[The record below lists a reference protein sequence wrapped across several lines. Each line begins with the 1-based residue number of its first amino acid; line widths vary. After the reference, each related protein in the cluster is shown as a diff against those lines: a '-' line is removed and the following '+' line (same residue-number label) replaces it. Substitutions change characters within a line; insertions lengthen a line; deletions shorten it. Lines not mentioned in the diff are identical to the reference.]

1 MLRNLKT
8 SVKILSLIIL
18 MTLSLLIVGY
28 LGHYATTNMAA
39 SLNDMYNNRLLP
51 VQWLNSVRAESRIN
65 ENLTLAIFLS
75 QDKSK
80 QAALLKEIN
89 DHKAKVESLLS
100 DYSQTKLDSYETQTL
115 PQVMEEMKAYRSE
128 WQKALDM
135 AVTGRQAEGYA
146 YFTQNAAGH
155 LENLNKLLDELV
167 EHNSKIAAEEK
178 TANNVLA
185 VYNDRLVLA
194 ATLLAIL
201 LALGMGW
208 LISRLIAVPLKQM
221 VSQVEQLAAGNL
233 AERQETVVYADEVGQ
248 LSKEVNVMAGH
259 LRNLVVNIT
268 QTAEQLAAASEELTA
283 GTDQAAQATED
294 VTATIAE
301 VAQGAQEQSN
311 AIEEATNIVMQ
322 MSTAIEQIA
331 GNANTVSGAA
341 SKTVEAATAGS
352 QSADLVSVQM
362 ESIEETVGASAQAVE
377 KLGERSKEIGQ
388 IVDTISGIASQTNLL
403 ALNAAIEA
411 ARAGEQGRGF
421 AVVAE
426 EVRKLAEQS
435 QEAASQIA
443 VMIGEVQA
451 ETSKAVTA
459 MNEGSGKVKTGAE
472 VVVNAGK
479 GFKEIVSLIDDV
491 SSQVMGISSA
501 IQQLSAGSQQIVT
514 AMRNIDDIGKKSAS
528 RTQTVSSAIE
538 EHSASIEEISSSSQE
553 LSTMAEKLQGAVH
566 KFKV

>member
-28 LGHYATTNMAA
+28 LGHYATTNMAT

-51 VQWLNSVRAESRIN
+51 IQWLNSVRAESRIN

-75 QDKSK
+75 QDKAK
-80 QAALLKEIN
+80 QAVLLKEIGE
-89 DHKAKVESLLS
+89 HKAKVESLLS
-100 DYSQTKLDSYETQTL
+100 DYSQAKLDSYEAQTV
-115 PQVMEEMKAYRSE
+115 PQVMEEMKAYRGE
-128 WQKALDM
+128 WQRALDLAM
-135 AVTGRQAEGYA
+135 AGRQAEGYA

-155 LENLNKLLDELV
+155 LESLNKLLDELV

-178 TANNVLA
+178 TANNALA
-185 VYNDRLVLA
+185 VYNDRLGLA
-194 ATLLAIL
+194 ATLVTVLI
-201 LALGMGW
+201 ALGMGW
-208 LISRLIAVPLKQM
+208 LISRLIAVPLNQM
-221 VSQVEQLAAGNL
+221 VSQVKQLAAGNL
-233 AERQETVVYADEVGQ
+233 ADRQATVVYEDEVGQ

-294 VTATIAE
+294 VTVTIAE
-301 VAQGAQEQSN
+301 VAQDAQEQSN
-311 AIEEATNIVMQ
+311 AIEDATNIVMQ

-341 SKTVEAATAGS
+341 SKTAEAATAGS

-426 EVRKLAEQS
+426 EVRKLAEQA

-443 VMIGEVQA
+443 TMIGEVQA
-451 ETSKAVTA
+451 ETSRAVTA
-459 MNEGSGKVKTGAE
+459 MNEGSQQVKTGAE

-491 SSQVMGISSA
+491 SSQVMEISSA

-553 LSTMAEKLQGAVH
+553 LSIMAEKLQGAVH

>member
-51 VQWLNSVRAESRIN
+51 IQWLNSVRAESRIN

-80 QAALLKEIN
+80 QAVLLKEIGE
-89 DHKAKVESLLS
+89 HKAKVESLLG
-100 DYSQTKLDSYETQTL
+100 DYSQAKLDSYEAQAL
-115 PQVMEEMKAYRSE
+115 PQVMEEMKAYRGE
-128 WQKALDM
+128 WQKALDLAM
-135 AVTGRQAEGYA
+135 AGRQAEGYA

-155 LENLNKLLDELV
+155 LESLNKLLDELV

-178 TANNVLA
+178 TANNALA
-185 VYNDRLVLA
+185 VYNDRLGLA
-194 ATLLAIL
+194 ATLVTVL

-208 LISRLIAVPLKQM
+208 LISRLIAVPLNQM
-221 VSQVEQLAAGNL
+221 VSQVKQLAAGNL
-233 AERQETVVYADEVGQ
+233 ADRQATAVYEDEVGQ

-294 VTATIAE
+294 VTVTIAE

-341 SKTVEAATAGS
+341 SKTAEAATAGS
-352 QSADLVSVQM
+352 QSADLVSAQM

-443 VMIGEVQA
+443 GMIGEVQA
-451 ETSKAVTA
+451 ETSRAVTA
-459 MNEGSGKVKTGAE
+459 MNEGSQQVKTGAE

-491 SSQVMGISSA
+491 SSQVMEISSA

-514 AMRNIDDIGKKSAS
+514 AMRNIDDIGKKSAN

-553 LSTMAEKLQGAVH
+553 LSIMAEKLQGAVH

>member
-28 LGHYATTNMAA
+28 LGHYATTKMAA
-39 SLNDMYNNRLLP
+39 SLDDMYNNRLLP

-75 QDKSK
+75 QDKAK
-80 QAALLKEIN
+80 QAALLKEID
-89 DHKAKVESLLS
+89 DHKTKVESLLG
-100 DYSQTKLDSYETQTL
+100 DYSQTKLDSYEAQTL
-115 PQVMEEMKAYRSE
+115 PQVMEEMRAYRGE
-128 WQKALDM
+128 WQKALDL
-135 AVTGRQAEGYA
+135 AVSGRQAEGYA

-155 LENLNKLLDELV
+155 LESLNKLLDELV
-167 EHNSKIAAEEK
+167 DHNSKIAAEEK
-178 TANNVLA
+178 TANSTLA
-185 VYNDRLVLA
+185 VYNDRLGLA
-194 ATLLAIL
+194 ATFLAVL

-208 LISRLIAVPLKQM
+208 LISRLIAVPLNQM
-221 VSQVEQLAAGNL
+221 VSQVKKLAAGNL
-233 AERQETVVYADEVGQ
+233 ADRQATAVYEDEVGQ

-294 VTATIAE
+294 VTVTIAE

-341 SKTVEAATAGS
+341 SKTAEAATAGS
-352 QSADLVSVQM
+352 QSADLVSAQM

-443 VMIGEVQA
+443 GMIGEVQA
-451 ETSKAVTA
+451 ETSRAVTA
-459 MNEGSGKVKTGAE
+459 MNEGSQQVKTGAE

-491 SSQVMGISSA
+491 SSQVMEISSA

-514 AMRNIDDIGKKSAS
+514 AMRNIDDIGKKSAN

-553 LSTMAEKLQGAVH
+553 LSIMAEKLQGAVH

>member
-51 VQWLNSVRAESRIN
+51 IQWLNSVRAESRIN

-80 QAALLKEIN
+80 QAVLLKEIGE
-89 DHKAKVESLLS
+89 HKAKVESLLG
-100 DYSQTKLDSYETQTL
+100 DYSQAKLDSYEAQAL
-115 PQVMEEMKAYRSE
+115 PQVMEEMKAYRGE
-128 WQKALDM
+128 WQKALDLAM
-135 AVTGRQAEGYA
+135 AGRQAEGYA

-155 LENLNKLLDELV
+155 LESLNKLLDELV

-178 TANNVLA
+178 KANNALA
-185 VYNDRLVLA
+185 VYNDRLGLA
-194 ATLLAIL
+194 ATLVTVL

-208 LISRLIAVPLKQM
+208 LISRLIAVPLNQM
-221 VSQVEQLAAGNL
+221 VSQVKQLAAGNL
-233 AERQETVVYADEVGQ
+233 ADRQAMAVYEDEVGQ

-294 VTATIAE
+294 VTVTIAE

-341 SKTVEAATAGS
+341 SKTAEAATAGS
-352 QSADLVSVQM
+352 QSADLVSAQM

-443 VMIGEVQA
+443 GMIGEVQA
-451 ETSKAVTA
+451 ETSRAVTA
-459 MNEGSGKVKTGAE
+459 MNEGSQQVKTGAE

-491 SSQVMGISSA
+491 SSQVMEISSA

-514 AMRNIDDIGKKSAS
+514 AMRNIDDIGKKSAN

-553 LSTMAEKLQGAVH
+553 LSIMAEKLQGAVH

>member
-28 LGHYATTNMAA
+28 LGHYATTNMAT

-51 VQWLNSVRAESRIN
+51 IQWLNSVRAESRIN

-75 QDKSK
+75 QDKAK
-80 QAALLKEIN
+80 QAVLLKEIGE
-89 DHKAKVESLLS
+89 HKAKVESLLS
-100 DYSQTKLDSYETQTL
+100 DYSQAKLDSYEAQTL
-115 PQVMEEMKAYRSE
+115 PQVMEEMKAYRGE
-128 WQKALDM
+128 WQKALDLAM
-135 AVTGRQAEGYA
+135 AGRQAEGYA

-155 LENLNKLLDELV
+155 LESLNKLLDELV

-178 TANNVLA
+178 TANNALA
-185 VYNDRLVLA
+185 VYNDRLGLA
-194 ATLLAIL
+194 ATLVTVLI
-201 LALGMGW
+201 ALGMGW
-208 LISRLIAVPLKQM
+208 LISRLIAVPLNQM
-221 VSQVEQLAAGNL
+221 VSQVKQLAAGNL
-233 AERQETVVYADEVGQ
+233 ADRQATVVYEDEVGQ

-294 VTATIAE
+294 VTVTIAE
-301 VAQGAQEQSN
+301 VAQDAQEQSN
-311 AIEEATNIVMQ
+311 AIEDATNIVMQ

-341 SKTVEAATAGS
+341 SKTAEAATAGS

-426 EVRKLAEQS
+426 EVRKLAEQA

-443 VMIGEVQA
+443 TMIGEVQA
-451 ETSKAVTA
+451 ETSRAVTA
-459 MNEGSGKVKTGAE
+459 MNEGSRQVKTGAE

-491 SSQVMGISSA
+491 SSQVMEISSA

-553 LSTMAEKLQGAVH
+553 LSIMAEKLQGAVH